1 MGIIHITPMQL
12 KTLQEIKKWQWEK
25 IFGEDIGRGPYQ
37 YELGERMNK
46 SQSTMKNH
54 LHKLKVRGFISFSR
68 SAGSITITPLGE
80 SILE

>member
-12 KTLQEIKKWQWEK
+12 KTLQEIKKW
-25 IFGEDIGRGPYQ
+25 FGEDIGRGPYQ

-80 SILE
+80 SVLE